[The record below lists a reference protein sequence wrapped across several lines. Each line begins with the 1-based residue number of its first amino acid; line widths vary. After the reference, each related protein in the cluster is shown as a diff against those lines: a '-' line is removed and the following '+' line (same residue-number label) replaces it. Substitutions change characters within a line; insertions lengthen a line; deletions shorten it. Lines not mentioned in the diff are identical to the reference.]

1 MTEKRQEQQM
11 INRIFKDKD
20 SYKDFC
26 RRWAIVSMMID
37 RRRSNP
43 NLGFMAKMEGI
54 KIE

>member
-1 MTEKRQEQQM
+1 MEIR
-11 INRIFKDKD
+11 NDNLFYRIFKDQD

-37 RRRSNP
+37 RRKSNP